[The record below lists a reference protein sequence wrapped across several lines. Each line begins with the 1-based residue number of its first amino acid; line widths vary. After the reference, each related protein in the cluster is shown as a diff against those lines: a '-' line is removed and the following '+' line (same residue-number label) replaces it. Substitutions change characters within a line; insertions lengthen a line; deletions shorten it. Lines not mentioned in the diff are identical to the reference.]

1 MYFLYLGFKTIL
13 LITIQPFSETRD
25 GQAVYSVKLKNKAGM
40 EAHFLTYGA
49 ILQRLIVPTGS
60 TKTDVVLGYEDLGS
74 YEEDNYFIGQLVG
87 RNANRIANAEA
98 VLDGK
103 KVQLSANEG
112 KNQLHGGFESFGKK
126 VWSVTD
132 LGDAVLFTY
141 TSPDG
146 DEGFPGNLETKFYV
160 KLEEDN
166 TLAMRYEA
174 TTDKETIVNLT
185 RHEYFNMDAASGNGI
200 THHQL
205 QINASAYLPKTPQN
219 VPSGEL
225 KAVADS
231 PFDLQKPVELKERIA
246 ALEGGFDH
254 NFVLNEDRDD
264 APAAQLISPDGKLKM
279 ELYCTQPGI
288 QFYSANG
295 IADFEGKHGKIAG
308 NCPGLCLE
316 PQHFP
321 DAPNHEHFPT
331 TVLKPSQRYEHD
343 IRYTFSYE

>member
-1 MYFLYLGFKTIL
+1 

-25 GQAVYSVKLKNKAGM
+25 GQAVYTVKLKNKSGM

-49 ILQRLIVPTGS
+49 ILQRLIVPTGAS
-60 TKTDVVLGYEDLGS
+60 TTDVVLGYEDLES
-74 YEEDNYFIGQLVG
+74 YEDDNYFIGQLVG
-87 RNANRIANAEA
+87 RNANRIENAQVTLE
-98 VLDGK
+98 GK

-112 KNQLHGGFESFGKK
+112 NNQLHGGFESFGKK

-146 DEGFPGNLETKFYV
+146 EEGFPGNLEVKFYV
-160 KLEEDN
+160 KLEDDN

-185 RHEYFNMDAASGNGI
+185 RHEYFNMDAASGNNI
-200 THHQL
+200 KNHSL
-205 QINASAYLPKTPQN
+205 QIHAGHYLPKTESN

-225 KAVADS
+225 RPVADS
-231 PFDLQKPVELKERIA
+231 PLDLRNPVKLENVIA
-246 ALEGGFDH
+246 AMEGGFDH
-254 NFVLNEDRDD
+254 NFVLNENRDD
-264 APAAQLISPDGKLKM
+264 APAAQLIAPDGKLKM
-279 ELYCTQPGI
+279 YVYCTQPGI

-295 IADFEGKHGKIAG
+295 ITDFKGKHGEIPG

-321 DAPNHEHFPT
+321 DTPNHEHFPT